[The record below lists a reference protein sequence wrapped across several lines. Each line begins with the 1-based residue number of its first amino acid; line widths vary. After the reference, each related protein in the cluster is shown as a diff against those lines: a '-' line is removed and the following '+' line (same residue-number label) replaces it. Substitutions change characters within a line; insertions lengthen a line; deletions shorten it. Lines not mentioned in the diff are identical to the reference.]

1 MIIYILISSVL
12 IMLASLIGSIS
23 IWKSLGGA
31 IEKNLHYLVS
41 FSAGVFLL
49 ISYGLAHESIEHL
62 ESYTTGGLWIL
73 AGIVL
78 SIVIF
83 KVLPEFHHHHDANH
97 NDHTHSAIDSR
108 RILVS
113 DAIHNIGDG
122 ILLAASFSVSVTLG
136 LTTALSVFIH
146 EVIQEISEFFVLK
159 QAGYSTKGALKAN
172 FIVSSTVL
180 IGAIGGYFL
189 LDRFEAFEAP
199 LLGITAGS
207 FFVIIFHDLIPHS
220 IKDIVRGRHAVKHIV
235 YFLLGLASMLVVS
248 NLFSHLH

>member
-1 MIIYILISSVL
+1 
-12 IMLASLIGSIS
+12 MLASLIGSIS
-23 IWKSLGGA
+23 IWKSLGKV

-62 ESYTTGGLWIL
+62 ESFTSGGLWIIL
-73 AGIVL
+73 GMVFSVIV
-78 SIVIF
+78 F
-83 KVLPEFHHHHDANH
+83 KLLPEFHHHHDSH
-97 NDHTHSAIDSR
+97 TEHTHSSIDSR
-108 RILVS
+108 RILIS

-122 ILLAASFSVSVTLG
+122 ILLAASFSVSTALG
-136 LTTALSVFIH
+136 IATTLSVFVH
-146 EVIQEISEFFVLK
+146 ELIQEISEFFVLK

-220 IKDIVRGRHAVKHIV
+220 IKDIVRGRHAVKHIM
-235 YFLLGLASMLVVS
+235 YFVLGLASMLVVS

>member
-1 MIIYILISSVL
+1 MIIYILLSSLLV
-12 IMLASLIGSIS
+12 MLASLVGSVS
-23 IWKSLGGA
+23 VWKSLGGA

-62 ESYTTGGLWIL
+62 ESVTSGGLWIIL
-73 AGIVL
+73 GMVFSAIV
-78 SIVIF
+78 F
-83 KVLPEFHHHHDANH
+83 KLLPEFHHHHDSSSS
-97 NDHTHSAIDSR
+97 HTHSAIDSR
-108 RILVS
+108 RILIS

-122 ILLAASFSVSVTLG
+122 ILLAASFSVSTALG
-136 LTTALSVFIH
+136 IATTLSVFVH
-146 EVIQEISEFFVLK
+146 ELIQEISEFFVLK

-172 FIVSSTVL
+172 FVVSSTVL

-189 LDRFEAFEAP
+189 LDKFEMFEAP

-220 IKDIVRGRHAVKHIV
+220 IKDIVKGRHAVKHII
-235 YFLLGLASMLVVS
+235 YFILGLLTMFVAS
-248 NLFSHLH
+248 NIFAHIH